1 MSPTQILSQN
11 LAKIFEMAGTNASR
25 MSALCFEAGLTE
37 SGSSLKT
44 TFSRILNDDANI
56 RMGSLEVI
64 YNGIKRLP
72 GFENF
77 KVSDL
82 FDENFVAPKSS
93 ISAEQL
99 DGYIRELFF
108 DLKDMQMIEIKT
120 DITTINAIG
129 LLMAKKHGIDVI
141 KKSDTQQAAASR

>member
-25 MSALCFEAGLTE
+25 MSALCYEAGLTE

-77 KVSDL
+77 KVCDL
-82 FDENFVAPKSS
+82 FDENFVAPKAS

-99 DGYIRELFF
+99 ESYIEQLFF
-108 DLKDMQMIEIKT
+108 DLKEMQWIDVKT
-120 DITTINAIG
+120 EPAMINAIA
-129 LLMAKKHGIDVI
+129 LLIAKKHGIDVL
-141 KKSDTQQAAASR
+141 KKSDTQPVAASR